1 MNTNVI
7 VAGFAI
13 AITAI
18 IWVGT
23 TTNDESWTGNR
34 NVCVGECYQEWK
46 AENGGSIADIERVK
60 QEALAAAS
68 PEALGETYY
77 GQCIACHGGNGEGGI
92 GPKLAGQAISDISG
106 KLTAYRAGE
115 ARGAQSAMMWPVAKP
130 MTDDDIGNLALTS
143 ERYNPILRGGARHL
157 FFSPSKNCQDIPA
170 RASGVTTNAS

>member
-34 NVCVGECYQEWK
+34 NACVGDCYQEWK

-68 PEALGETYY
+68 PEALGESYY
-77 GQCIACHGGNGEGGI
+77 GQCVAWHGGNGEGGI
-92 GPKLAGQAISDISG
+92 GPQLAGQAMSDISS
-106 KLTAYRAGE
+106 KLTAYREGE

-130 MTDDDIGNLALTS
+130 MTDDDIGNLAAYIGTL
-143 ERYNPILRGGARHL
+143 
-157 FFSPSKNCQDIPA
+157 
-170 RASGVTTNAS
+170 

>member
-1 MNTNVI
+1 MNTTVV

-13 AITAI
+13 AISAI
-18 IWVGT
+18 IWVGM
-23 TTNDESWTGNR
+23 TNNDKSWTGNR

-92 GPKLAGQAISDISG
+92 GPKLAGQAISDITG

-130 MTDDDIGNLALTS
+130 MTDDDIGNLAAYIGTL
-143 ERYNPILRGGARHL
+143 
-157 FFSPSKNCQDIPA
+157 
-170 RASGVTTNAS
+170 

>member
-68 PEALGETYY
+68 PEAWARPTTVNALLVTVAMVRRNWSQTCGTGYERYFR
-77 GQCIACHGGNGEGGI
+77 Q
-92 GPKLAGQAISDISG
+92 
-106 KLTAYRAGE
+106 AYRLP
-115 ARGAQSAMMWPVAKP
+115 RG
-130 MTDDDIGNLALTS
+130 
-143 ERYNPILRGGARHL
+143 
-157 FFSPSKNCQDIPA
+157 
-170 RASGVTTNAS
+170 